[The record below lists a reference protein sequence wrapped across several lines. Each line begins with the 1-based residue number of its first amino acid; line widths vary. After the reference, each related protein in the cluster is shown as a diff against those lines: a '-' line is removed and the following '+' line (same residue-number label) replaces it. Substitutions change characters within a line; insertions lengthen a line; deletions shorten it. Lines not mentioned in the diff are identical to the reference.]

1 MMQEKLIQYLL
12 PIVCVVL
19 MAVVAAVGGAGWGW
33 SRGVASEQAK
43 LMKERAGMAQ
53 REKDVAKAESEWAE
67 RVAVESAKFKEA
79 SESLAAARV
88 LIDQIGDN
96 THVEVRKVATDRQC
110 ISPATARLL
119 DASITKANAR
129 LAAAR
134 SPGVLVA
141 AATATAPVAAP
152 DAGEQH
158 VALPS
163 GYTEREVA
171 EYINELTID
180 YSIGADRHNRLVDTL
195 RASPLIKVVPDKR
208 SL

>member
-1 MMQEKLIQYLL
+1 MQAKIIQYLI
-12 PIVCVVL
+12 PIICVVL
-19 MAVVAAVGGAGWGW
+19 LAFAAAAGGSAWGW
-33 SRGVASEQAK
+33 NRGVAAEQAK
-43 LMKERAGMAQ
+43 LAKERANMAQ
-53 REKDVAKAESEWAE
+53 REKDIATAEAKWQGM
-67 RVAVESAKFKEA
+67 VQVESTKFAQTAME
-79 SESLAAARV
+79 LAAARV
-88 LIDQIGDN
+88 LIDQLGENDR
-96 THVEVRKVATDRQC
+96 VEIRKVATDRQC
-110 ISPATARLL
+110 VSPATARVLN
-119 DASITKANAR
+119 ASIAKANAR
-129 LAAAR
+129 LAATR
-134 SPGVLVA
+134 DPGVLVA